1 MRDLYREGEQLKDY
15 IKTKYYNDEMAK
27 YIFERLNKLLRCYKV
42 KDKYVYYYFKKEAVE
57 EIKKLEKILDN

>member
-1 MRDLYREGEQLKDY
+1 
-15 IKTKYYNDEMAK
+15 MAK

-57 EIKKLEKILDN
+57 EIKKLEKILDK